1 MRRFLAGFVCLVT
14 VLPACGDDGGGTASD
29 SAGSTSNATT
39 NSTTNATN
47 NATDASA
54 GSTSAATTESPT
66 TSASATDGGSSGG
79 GGSTGGG
86 GASVMEEFGHPCTM
100 DSDCTAI
107 LGPDGKCLKD
117 ILGVY
122 ALPGGYCSKLCMLP
136 DANTAY
142 VPNDATCG
150 PGVYCIGADGYFE
163 GCVIECTDNSQ
174 CPRAGYECRI
184 MPQIGVD
191 GDPKFCLMTEDNKI

>member
-1 MRRFLAGFVCLVT
+1 MRRFLAGFVCLLT
-14 VLPACGDDGGGTASD
+14 VLPACGDDGGGSASS
-29 SAGSTSNATT
+29 SAGSTSNAT
-39 NSTTNATN
+39 NDGSSSS
-47 NATDASA
+47 ASA
-54 GSTSAATTESPT
+54 GSSSSATTESPT
-66 TSASATDGGSSGG
+66 SGASATDGSGGGSSGG

-86 GASVMEEFGHPCTM
+86 GGSVMEEFGAPCTM
-100 DSDCTAI
+100 DSECQAI

-142 VPNDATCG
+142 VPNDPVCG
-150 PGVYCIGADGYFE
+150 PGVTCIGADGYFE

-184 MPQIGVD
+184 MPQIGAD